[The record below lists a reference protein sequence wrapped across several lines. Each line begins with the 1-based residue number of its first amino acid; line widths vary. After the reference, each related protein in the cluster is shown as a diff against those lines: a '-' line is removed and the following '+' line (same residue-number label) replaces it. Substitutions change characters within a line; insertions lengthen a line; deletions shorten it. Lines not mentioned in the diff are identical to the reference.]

1 MGRIEE
7 LATAVLERNDLLARS
22 LVQDIHREGIDLAR
36 YPHPVGAKLPLLT
49 MSAALLELL
58 AERQGVPAPAWTQTA
73 GTFPEPFY
81 TLKSALTMPRL
92 RARCEAES
100 PAPLKR
106 RNVYSLGQ
114 FLTFA

>member
-7 LATAVLERNDLLARS
+7 LATAVLEQDDLRARGI
-22 LVQDIHREGIDLAR
+22 VQDIYRENINLAR
-36 YPHPVGAKLPLLT
+36 YPRPEGVTPRLLT

-58 AERQGVPAPAWTQTA
+58 AERQGVPAPAWTQTVGA
-73 GTFPEPFY
+73 FSEPFY
-81 TLKSALTMPRL
+81 TLKSALKMPRL